1 MSDTLIVDKKVV
13 ETYKNHSEH
22 IIARTDCSACYGNTP
37 PEPEFE
43 CNFCYDTGEI
53 GCYES
58 DSEGNLADTGFQTCE
73 CKL

>member
-13 ETYKNHSEH
+13 DTYKNHSEH
-22 IIARTDCSACYGNTP
+22 IIARTDCSACYENTP
-37 PEPEFE
+37 PEFE